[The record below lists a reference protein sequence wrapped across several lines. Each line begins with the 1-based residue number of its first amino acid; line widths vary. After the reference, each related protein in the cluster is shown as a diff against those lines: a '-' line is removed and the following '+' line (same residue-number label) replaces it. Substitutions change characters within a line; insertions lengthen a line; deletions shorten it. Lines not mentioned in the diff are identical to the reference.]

1 MIRRINLVAISAVF
15 ITTITVFF
23 IQNIHA
29 QDSQS
34 LVRAGLRSSIY
45 GFDSFPDSSWWFNAT
60 TDMASRFPGTSPAV
74 IWILGYTTN
83 NGCYLNFPKP
93 NPDSSYSNIY
103 FSNIDGNESFLND
116 FDDNGVKVWLQVEPG
131 QADILTLID
140 LVLTQY
146 GHHPSVIGFGVD
158 VEWYKTSTH
167 NEGKAVTDEESEAWS
182 ARIKTYNGNYLLFTK
197 HWLISKM
204 PPTFRNDIV
213 FVDDSQIF
221 PDMASMIAEFE
232 DWGKAFLPAKVAFQY
247 GYNSDKKW
255 WESLADP
262 PKEIGDEIL
271 KRCPNTSDLYWVDF
285 TAYDIWPEDF
295 TPTSISNNNIVTKP
309 DVFSLHQN
317 YPNPF
322 NSETNISYTI
332 VKKSNIIVTI
342 FDVQGRLIKEVFSG
356 YVEPGT
362 YRIKLRLDEFSSGVY
377 FYCLMSGENIKIGK
391 MTLIK

>member
-1 MIRRINLVAISAVF
+1 MIRRINLVAISTVF
-15 ITTITVFF
+15 MTTITVFF
-23 IQNIHA
+23 IQNSHA

-60 TDMASRFPGTSPAV
+60 TDMASRFPGTSPTV
-74 IWILGYTTN
+74 IWILGYTSN

-93 NPDSSYSNIY
+93 NPDSSYSHIY
-103 FSNIDGNESFLND
+103 FSNQDENESYLND
-116 FDDNGVKVWLQVEPG
+116 FDGNGFKVWLQVEPG

-158 VEWYKTSTH
+158 VEWYQTSTH

-182 ARIKTYNGNYLLFTK
+182 ARIKTYNENYLLFTK

-213 FVDDSQIF
+213 FIDDSQIF
-221 PDMASMIAEFE
+221 PDMDSMMDEFE
-232 DWGKAFLPAKVAFQY
+232 DWGKAFTPAKVAFQY
-247 GYNSDKKW
+247 GYDSDKIW

-271 KRCPNTSDLYWVDF
+271 ERCPNTSDLYWVDF
-285 TAYDIWPEDF
+285 TAYDIWPKDF
-295 TPTSISNNNIVTKP
+295 TLTSMANNNIATKP
-309 DVFSLHQN
+309 DDFSLHQN

-322 NSETNISYTI
+322 NSETSISYTI
-332 VKKSNIIVTI
+332 AKESNIIIQIV
-342 FDVQGRLIKEVFSG
+342 DVQGRMVKEVFRG
-356 YVEPGT
+356 YAERGT
-362 YRIKLRLDEFSSGVY
+362 YQIKLRLDELSSGVY
-377 FYCLMSGENIKIGK
+377 FCCLMNGENIKMSK
-391 MTLIK
+391 MTLIQ